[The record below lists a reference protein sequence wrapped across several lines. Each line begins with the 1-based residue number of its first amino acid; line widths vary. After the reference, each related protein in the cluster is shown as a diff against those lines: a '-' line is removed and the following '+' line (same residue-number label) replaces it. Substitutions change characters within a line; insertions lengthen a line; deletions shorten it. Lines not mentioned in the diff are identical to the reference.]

1 MPTPPPVSVFMPI
14 RNEERHLRRS
24 VAGVL
29 DQDYD
34 GELEVVLAVGPSDDR
49 TWEVATAL
57 AGEDPRVRVVKNP
70 TGRTP
75 AGLNIAIAAARFDIL
90 VRVDGH
96 GELSEGYIATVVRL
110 LAETGAANVG
120 GRMHAVGESPF
131 EEAVAAA
138 YNSPFGLGGGGFHLD
153 ETPAGPAPTVFLGA
167 FRRDALEAV
176 GGYDETMF
184 RAQDWEL
191 NHRLRDA
198 GYVVWYSPELT
209 VTYRPRSTVVALAK
223 QFWHTGQWRRE
234 VIRRYPDT
242 ASLRYLAPPLA
253 VAGLAAGTVGG
264 LTGWLLGNRWLRL
277 LLAAPIVYG
286 LFLAAATV
294 SLKGLSPA
302 ARLRMPLVLAVMH
315 TCWGAGF
322 IRGVA

>member
-1 MPTPPPVSVFMPI
+1 MPTPPQVSVFMPI

-29 DQDYD
+29 GQDYD

-57 AGEDPRVRVVKNP
+57 AVEDPRVRVVENP

-75 AGLNIAIAAARFDIL
+75 AGLNIAIAASSHDIL

-120 GRMHAVGESPF
+120 GRMQAVGESPF

-138 YNSPFGLGGGGFHLD
+138 YNSPFGLGGGSFHLD

-209 VTYRPRSTVVALAK
+209 VTYRPRSTVAALAK